1 MERSGYQRELFR
13 ILDCGTTLMASGASD
28 PGAAAGIN
36 CSYRS
41 GYGCLRTGPSA
52 TADVEGVLSRVPSC
66 ALALC
71 PASRSQARLRFAWQ
85 ASLEVRRSRPV
96 EGTA

>member
-13 ILDCGTTLMASGASD
+13 NLDCGTTLMVSGASD

-41 GYGCLRTGPSA
+41 GYACFRTGPSA
-52 TADVEGVLSRVPSC
+52 TADIEGVLSRVPRFCARSLSC
-66 ALALC
+66 QSVAGTPHPLS
-71 PASRSQARLRFAWQ
+71 PG
-85 ASLEVRRSRPV
+85 RPV
-96 EGTA
+96 WRFVAREGTA

>member
-13 ILDCGTTLMASGASD
+13 NLDCGTTLMVSGASD

-41 GYGCLRTGPSA
+41 GYACFHIGPSA
-52 TADVEGVLSRVPSC
+52 TADIEGVLSRVPSC

-71 PASRSQARLRFAWQ
+71 PASRSQARLARFRLAGQ
-85 ASLEVRRSRPV
+85 SGDSSVPAR
-96 EGTA
+96 